1 MIISQG
7 LSSCPYLSS
16 SHSNGLC
23 ALLIRIG
30 GVYSISPTPCEPS
43 FGVEPMI
50 RMKSPWL
57 MASSRMGSLMEKR
70 ILKCSHSSMIWTC
83 FSVFFSGEID
93 FYFCRR
99 MCECDGVIN

>member
-1 MIISQG
+1 
-7 LSSCPYLSS
+7 
-16 SHSNGLC
+16 
-23 ALLIRIG
+23 
-30 GVYSISPTPCEPS
+30 
-43 FGVEPMI
+43 MI